1 MNETKKD
8 KTEVKKLRDIAGVIR
23 SKNAG
28 PYQLTFDI
36 IFKNRTDF
44 ERAVRGGS
52 FTSKLIAKTYG
63 FSEDKVLGIHFYPPA
78 DAIKITV
85 LREVSS
91 GGVKDTD
98 VYGAQQHAP
107 LLDIEVKMA

>member
-1 MNETKKD
+1 MSEA
-8 KTEVKKLRDIAGVIR
+8 KLRDVAKVIR

-36 IFKNRTDF
+36 IFNSKEDL
-44 ERAVRGGS
+44 EKVKRGKSLTPG
-52 FTSKLIAKTYG
+52 LVANLYG

-91 GGVKDTD
+91 GGVNDTD

-107 LLDIEVKMA
+107 LLDAKVKLA